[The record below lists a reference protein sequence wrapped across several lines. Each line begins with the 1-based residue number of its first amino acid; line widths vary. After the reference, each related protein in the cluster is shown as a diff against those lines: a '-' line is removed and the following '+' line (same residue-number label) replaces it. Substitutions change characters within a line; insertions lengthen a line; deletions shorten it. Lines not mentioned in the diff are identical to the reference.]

1 VVLDLREITS
11 LTDYFLI
18 CTGNNTRQNQ
28 AISDEVYLK
37 MKDRGEVPVSIEG
50 YENAEWI
57 LQDYGDFIVHI
68 FLASARSFYDL
79 ERLWRHGKKV
89 PLPSEEPAA

>member
-11 LTDYFLI
+11 LTDYFII
-18 CTGNNTRQNQ
+18 CSGTNTRQNQ
-28 AISDEVYLK
+28 AISDEVYKQLK
-37 MKDRGEVPVSIEG
+37 ETGELPLSLEG

-68 FLASARSFYDL
+68 FLPASRAYYDL
-79 ERLWRHGKKV
+79 ERLWRHAKNV
-89 PLPSEEPAA
+89 QIPAG